1 MSHLEASKHGHTD
14 ILQSAPAEL
23 FEKYPNNTVII
34 DASEL
39 TVKVPSALQK
49 HCESYSAYKSHTTL
63 KCLLGADPKGGKM
76 FMSQLYEGPISDKQ
90 VVQRSG
96 FLDILDKNVMVGEK
110 KGDTIMADKGFEF
123 QNDLKKLGLQLN
135 IPPYLK
141 VFKMMLLK
149 PNQLQAAAYV

>member
-76 FMSQLYEGPISDKQ
+76 FMSPLYEGPISDKQ

-96 FLDILDKNVMVGEK
+96 FPDILHKNVMVCEK
-110 KGDTIMADKGFEF
+110 KRRYSHG
-123 QNDLKKLGLQLN
+123 
-135 IPPYLK
+135 
-141 VFKMMLLK
+141 
-149 PNQLQAAAYV
+149 

>member
-39 TVKVPSALQK
+39 KVKVPSALQK

>member
-1 MSHLEASKHGHTD
+1 MSHLEASKHGHTN

-39 TVKVPSALQK
+39 KVKVPSALQK

-76 FMSQLYEGPISDKQ
+76 FMSPLYEGPISDKQ

-96 FLDILDKNVMVGEK
+96 FLDILHKNVMVGEK
-110 KGDTIMADKGFEF
+110 KGDTVMADKGFEI
-123 QNDLKKLGLQLN
+123 QNDLKKLGL
-135 IPPYLK
+135 
-141 VFKMMLLK
+141 
-149 PNQLQAAAYV
+149 